1 MPLLLGV
8 PSNALIVCSMLSP
21 RLAVRTKISN
31 KSLTV
36 YPPDMFISRWLVKQS
51 MADSNVLSSVNAGVG
66 DNEVGVVVMAVF
78 VLCLARLYPFF
89 RLFAIY

>member
-1 MPLLLGV
+1 MLL
-8 PSNALIVCSMLSP
+8 P

-36 YPPDMFISRWLVKQS
+36 QPPDMFIARLLVKQS
-51 MADSNVLSSVNAGVG
+51 MADSNVPSSVNTGVG
-66 DNEVGVVVMAVF
+66 DNEFRVVVVAIF
-78 VLCLARLYPFF
+78 VLPGQNLPFF